1 MFTHLGGDTLIL
13 TKEILSII
21 SIEEPIDLKVREYIL
36 QLIKLGKLK
45 TTDYENYKS
54 LVITEKQIYLS
65 PISSLTLKKRADYVA
80 NL

>member
-21 SIEEPIDLKVREYIL
+21 NIEEPIDLKVREYIL